1 MATDSNFRRETH
13 AILHRRASAPASQN
27 LADLLVEEAEKHDG
41 ATYERL
47 SNMAATVQGWADSGY
62 DATPDDVNAVL
73 STLAQVLAHH
83 ARVGAS
89 A

>member
-1 MATDSNFRRETH
+1 MATDSNFKRETE
-13 AILHRRASAPASQN
+13 AILKRRSHAPASQEMAN
-27 LADLLVEEAEKHDG
+27 ILTEEAEKHEG

-62 DATPDDVNAVL
+62 DATPDDVKAVI